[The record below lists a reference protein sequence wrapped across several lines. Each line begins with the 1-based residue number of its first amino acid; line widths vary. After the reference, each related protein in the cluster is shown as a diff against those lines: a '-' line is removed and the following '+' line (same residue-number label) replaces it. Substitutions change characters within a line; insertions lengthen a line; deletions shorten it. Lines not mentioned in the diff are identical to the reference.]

1 MTSYRR
7 SFSQQQGVGL
17 VEVLI
22 ALLVV
27 AIGVLGYAGLQLRA
41 LDSTTIAYT
50 RSQATSIAQAAVERV
65 KSNPLASEYYLDSNN
80 WPTGEPGKDL
90 DEKCSAVK
98 SCTPDEIAA
107 WDVQQLRWLTWN
119 LLPSGRIDVSACVG
133 SELQCVRVAWNE
145 TMPDQCEDGNAV
157 VSDANCFVLEVLP

>member
-1 MTSYRR
+1 MTLYRH
-7 SFSQQQGVGL
+7 SFFRQQGVGL

-41 LDSTTIAYT
+41 LDSTTVAYT

-65 KSNPLASEYYLDSNN
+65 KANPLASGYYLDTNK
-80 WPTGEPGKDL
+80 WPTGEPSKDL
-90 DEKCSAVK
+90 DETCSALQ
-98 SCTPDEIAA
+98 SCTPEEVAA

-119 LLPSGRIDVSACVG
+119 LLPSGRIDVSDCVG

-145 TMPDQCEDGNAV
+145 TMPNQCEDGNAV